1 MPAQTTHI
9 EEERKKRQREQAK
22 KSPKKEGKKLLAARA
37 YVGGPFA
44 YYGLLIAV
52 TVLLGLGTLMV
63 VSASSGEAI
72 INQVSQEAAKATE
85 AGKMAG
91 LVHIK
96 ASVWGVGVKHILSI
110 LLGVIVAWAMSRIRY
125 RDYKKYLPLLGGVLI
140 ALLVAVAAFGYESN
154 GAKRWI
160 LIMGQSIQPSEFAK
174 PILFLIMVFAMY
186 KVRQKGNSHMRDLD
200 IWAVPATF
208 TAICV
213 GMIVLQPE
221 TGNVLIL
228 FIGLFVAY
236 LILELPF
243 DVLAKAF
250 GILLVGVIAICIA
263 TPYRAQRILQ
273 YVGLAQKDSDAL
285 WQVKQAQLAFGS
297 GGLVGVGPGLSR
309 QKYFYLPEAQ
319 NDFIIAIIG
328 EELGLLGSFTV
339 IAAFGA
345 MLYCGF
351 RIAYR
356 ATDSLGRALAG
367 GALSMLVGQAILN
380 IFSVT
385 GLGPVTGKP
394 LPFVTLGGSS
404 MITSFML
411 LGIILSVA
419 RFGSELKDKVV
430 GPSDTQRKR
439 PVASSRRQAR
449 GEDTQSQH
457 MTQNARAGRKS
468 QNTTRNAHDK
478 APSRRAQSS
487 TKNDQEDFDEDSLEW
502 RWDSGS
508 HLSGPRRR

>member
-1 MPAQTTHI
+1 MPAQTAHI
-9 EEERKKRQREQAK
+9 EEERKKRQQAEAK
-22 KSPKKEGKKLLAARA
+22 KSPKKKGPKPLSASR

-52 TVLLGLGTLMV
+52 TILLGLGTLMV

-85 AGKMAG
+85 AGKLAG
-91 LVHIK
+91 LTHIK
-96 ASVWGVGVKHILSI
+96 ASVWGVGLKHILSI
-110 LLGVIVAWAMSRIRY
+110 VLGIFVAWAMSRIRY
-125 RDYKKYLPLLGGVLI
+125 RDYQKYLPLLGGVLL

-154 GAKRWI
+154 GARRWI
-160 LIMGQSIQPSEFAK
+160 IIMGQSIQPSEFAK

-186 KVRQKGNSHMRDLD
+186 AVRKKGNSHMGDRD
-200 IWAVPATF
+200 IWFIPAAF
-208 TAICV
+208 TGICV
-213 GMIVLQPE
+213 IMILMQPE
-221 TGNVLIL
+221 TGNVLVL
-228 FIGLFVAY
+228 FIGLLVAF
-236 LILELPF
+236 LILELP
-243 DVLAKAF
+243 LGSLKTIF
-250 GILLVGVIAICIA
+250 GVLLVIVVGLCIRE
-263 TPYRAQRILQ
+263 PYRAERILQ
-273 YVGLAQKDSDAL
+273 YLGLAQKDPDAF
-285 WQVKQAQLAFGS
+285 WQIKQAQLAFGS

-339 IAAFGA
+339 IASFIAL
-345 MLYCGF
+345 LYCGF

-367 GALSMLVGQAILN
+367 GAISMLVGQAILN

-411 LGIILSVA
+411 LGIVLSVA
-419 RFGSELKDKVV
+419 RFGSEIKDRVV
-430 GPSDTQRKR
+430 GPADTQRKR
-439 PVASSRRQAR
+439 TKKPVRGAATDEPTRAPRATAHASHEEQ
-449 GEDTQSQH
+449 
-457 MTQNARAGRKS
+457 RA
-468 QNTTRNAHDK
+468 
-478 APSRRAQSS
+478 SRRAQAKAPARNSRQS
-487 TKNDQEDFDEDSLEW
+487 TNNDQEDFDEDSLEW